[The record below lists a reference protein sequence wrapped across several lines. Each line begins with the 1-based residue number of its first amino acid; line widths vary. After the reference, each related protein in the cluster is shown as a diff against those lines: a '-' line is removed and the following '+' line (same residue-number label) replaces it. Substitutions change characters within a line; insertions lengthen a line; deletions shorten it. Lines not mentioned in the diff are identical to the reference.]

1 MKCRIYTVQLRQ
13 TSQYTAF
20 DSGNGAK
27 KRIKVGA
34 GNYDLKNSS
43 ELISTKLQLIFFY
56 YNGNLQKAQ
65 RIYIAG
71 PNLNFFWDMMFKTRL
86 LVPFVSFSTM
96 AGKRVK

>member
-43 ELISTKLQLIFFY
+43 ELILTKMHLIFY
-56 YNGNLQKAQ
+56 CNGNLQKAR

-71 PNLNFFWDMMFKTRL
+71 PNLKFFLDMMFKTRL
-86 LVPFVSFSTM
+86 LVPFVSCSTM